1 MGRKLEWELSGK
13 TDVPEKMAKAKA
25 ATEGF
30 DGAANAVGKK
40 FREAFK
46 DIALGFI
53 APVALLHS
61 AINFIT
67 TAIENRKRDIEEAL
81 AFADTAESK
90 LYASQQE
97 IEAAK
102 QARERKKTEE
112 DKKKAEEMRTQARIE
127 FFKTTPEGQARVSE
141 IMAINQA
148 LRAGGF
154 GAAARGMP
162 ILSADRIA
170 EQLAQANEKLTP
182 ELQAA
187 FDKFFGDAAQKRA
200 EADAAKAGEA
210 TAQKVSDVTSNV
222 IGVGASPQL
231 DTMREQLEVQQDMAN
246 SLRALVEAGQVQQGF
261 RPEKGFDLGGMG
273 SAGRTVFPR

>member
-1 MGRKLEWELSGK
+1 ML
-13 TDVPEKMAKAKA
+13 
-25 ATEGF
+25 
-30 DGAANAVGKK
+30 
-40 FREAFK
+40 FR
-46 DIALGFI
+46 
-53 APVALLHS
+53 S
-61 AINFIT
+61 

-112 DKKKAEEMRTQARIE
+112 DKKKAEELKLQAKIE
-127 FFKTTPEGQARVSE
+127 FFKATPEGQAALNEQLRIAASLRRGTFGAAGRGTVAPITPDEMAE
-141 IMAINQA
+141 IMARSTN
-148 LRAGGF
+148 
-154 GAAARGMP
+154 
-162 ILSADRIA
+162 
-170 EQLAQANEKLTP
+170 QLAP

-187 FDKFFGDAAQKRA
+187 FDKFFGAAAEKRSA
-200 EADAAKAGEA
+200 EEAAKASA
-210 TAQKVSDVTSNV
+210 PTAQKVAEVTSNV

-231 DTMREQLEVQQDMAN
+231 DTMREQLLVQQDMAN